1 MKKLFL
7 SLMLVAGLAAGF
19 SSCQKLNDSGTHSQ
33 TFTLES
39 DTCDIQSAITIEN
52 IKYEDSDDIYNALI
66 LSNGEFTGNAGNG
79 KGVII
84 VFKDEISEGIY
95 DLSNDLTTFPKYL
108 YTNVAVDDI
117 VSFDLADLQDDD
129 DVYVAYTGSLTIE
142 IIGDEYTVTT
152 KNVEVENA
160 INTNIFYS
168 SSVDFEGTP
177 ISYVLADVYE
187 GSISDGTEE
196 DDIVTAGSM
205 KYQLLMI
212 EQNMV
217 CFFTEEGDMM
227 CFTYQGNSIPTGT
240 LSGCNILLVEDMNI
254 ENSLL
259 ASGGEINVELEGDTY
274 TVDITDA
281 TINGKTYTLHYMG
294 TLPYFDFPF

>member
-19 SSCQKLNDSGTHSQ
+19 SSCQKLNENSTHSQ
-33 TFTLES
+33 TFSLEN
-39 DTCDIQSAITIEN
+39 DTCAIQSAITIEN